1 MSEQEIIVLKM
12 EGKAMSECRMC
23 GCEFDVSEAR
33 RSIGQMYGAGVYND
47 YYPNGDVCRDC
58 AIEEI
63 SCDYATGAEIME
75 LMGTSWED
83 D

>member
-1 MSEQEIIVLKM
+1 
-12 EGKAMSECRMC
+12 MC

-33 RSIGQMYGAGVYND
+33 RSIGQKYGAGVYND
-47 YYPNGDVCRDC
+47 YYPDGDVCREC